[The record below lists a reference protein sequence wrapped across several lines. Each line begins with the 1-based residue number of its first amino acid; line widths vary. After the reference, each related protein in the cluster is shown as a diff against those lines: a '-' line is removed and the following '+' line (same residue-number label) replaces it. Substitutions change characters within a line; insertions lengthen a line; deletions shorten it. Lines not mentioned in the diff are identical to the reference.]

1 MPVVNDLPMD
11 KECLFS
17 GLPMGTCAHCRGDD
31 LDDLLADDGDPDDY
45 EVTAIFDSQY
55 HGRCTI
61 NSDHR
66 IRPKDRIGYVQHA
79 DNPMLPVRGVACQA
93 CIRDMR
99 RAK

>member
-17 GLPMGTCAHCRGDD
+17 GLPMGTCAHCRGDED
-31 LDDLLADDGDPDDY
+31 LTINENDRDY

-93 CIRDMR
+93 CIRDMP